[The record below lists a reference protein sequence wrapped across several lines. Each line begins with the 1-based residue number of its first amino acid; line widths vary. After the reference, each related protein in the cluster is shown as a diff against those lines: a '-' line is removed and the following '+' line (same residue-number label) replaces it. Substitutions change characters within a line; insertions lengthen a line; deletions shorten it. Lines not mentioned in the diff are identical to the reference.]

1 MLSSMRHVYLLSD
14 ATGETV
20 EKVARAALTQF
31 KDIDV
36 RLHRV
41 GSIRNQDDILRA
53 LEEVSGEPGIIFY
66 TLVNSELAQFVK
78 DQAELRQ
85 LEAVDLI
92 TPLLYKLAEFLEMR
106 PQKLP
111 GLQYEM
117 NSDYYRRMEAV
128 DFTVKQD
135 DGQEPRNLHK
145 ADIVLVGVSRSS
157 KTPLSMYLAHKGYKV
172 ANVPIIKGIDPPPEL
187 EQVEPE
193 RVVGLIIDTQRLV
206 DIRSARLRN
215 LRQSP
220 RGNYADYQQV
230 EEELT
235 YCRRYYR
242 GHPAWLVINVTN
254 KSVEESAAEILSR
267 LHGEIRHD

>member
-1 MLSSMRHVYLLSD
+1 MNHVYLFSD

-20 EKVARAALTQF
+20 ERVARAALTQF
-31 KDIDV
+31 RDADV
-36 RLHRV
+36 RLHKV
-41 GSIRNQDDILRA
+41 GQIRTKEDIVRA
-53 LEEVSGEPGIIFY
+53 LDEVSAEPGIIFY
-66 TLVNSELAQFVK
+66 TLVNSELAQYMRS
-78 DQAELRQ
+78 ETETRQ
-85 LEAVDLI
+85 LDAVDMI
-92 TPLLYKLAEFLEMR
+92 TPLLFKLGEFLEKR

-111 GLQYEM
+111 GLQYQM
-117 NSDYYRRMEAV
+117 NSEYYRRMEAV

-172 ANVPIIKGIDPPPEL
+172 ANVPIIQGIEPPVEL
-187 EQVEPE
+187 EQVEPG

-220 RGNYADYQQV
+220 RGSYADYRQV
-230 EEELT
+230 EEELS

-242 GHPAWLVINVTN
+242 SHPSWLVIDVTN
-254 KSVEESAAEILSR
+254 KSVEESAAEIVSR
-267 LHGEIRHD
+267 LHGELRHD

>member
-1 MLSSMRHVYLLSD
+1 MNHVYLLSD

-20 EKVARAALTQF
+20 ERVARAALTQF
-31 KDIDV
+31 KDVDV
-36 RLHRV
+36 RLHRM
-41 GSIRNQDDILRA
+41 GQIRNRQDIARA
-53 LEEVSGEPGIIFY
+53 LDEVSREPGIIFY
-66 TLVNSELAQFVK
+66 TLVNTELAQYVRNEVE
-78 DQAELRQ
+78 ARQ

-117 NSDYYRRMEAV
+117 NSEYYRRMEAV

-145 ADIVLVGVSRSS
+145 ADIVLIGVSRSS

-172 ANVPIIKGIDPPPEL
+172 ANVPLIQGIDPPVEL
-187 EQVEPE
+187 EQVEKE

-220 RGNYADYQQV
+220 RGSYADYRQV
-230 EEELT
+230 EEELA
-235 YCRRYYR
+235 YCRRFYR
-242 GHPAWLVINVTN
+242 AHPAWLVIDVTN

-267 LHGEIRHD
+267 LHGDIRHD

>member
-1 MLSSMRHVYLLSD
+1 MRHVYLLSD

-20 EKVARAALTQF
+20 ERVARAALTQF
-31 KDIDV
+31 KDVDV
-36 RLHRV
+36 RLHKV
-41 GSIRNQDDILRA
+41 GQIRNDEDILRA
-53 LEEVSGEPGIIFY
+53 LDEVSAEPGIVFY

-78 DQAELRQ
+78 DQAEARQ
-85 LEAVDLI
+85 IEAVDLI
-92 TPLLYKLAEFLEMR
+92 TPLLFKLADFLKMR

-172 ANVPIIKGIDPPPEL
+172 ANVPIVPGIDPPPEL
-187 EQVEPE
+187 EKVEPG
-193 RVVGLIIDTQRLV
+193 RVVGLIISTQRLV

-220 RGNYADYQQV
+220 RGSYAAYEQV
-230 EEELT
+230 EEELAH
-235 YCRRYYR
+235 CRRFYR
-242 GHPAWLVINVTN
+242 SHPSWLVIDVTN

-267 LHGEIRHD
+267 LHGELR

>member
-1 MLSSMRHVYLLSD
+1 MNHVYLLSD

-20 EKVARAALTQF
+20 ERVARAALTQF
-31 KDIDV
+31 KDVDV
-36 RLHRV
+36 KLHRV
-41 GSIRNQDDILRA
+41 GQIRGREDILRA
-53 LEEVSGEPGIIFY
+53 LDEVTGDRAIIFY
-66 TLVNSELAQFVK
+66 TLVNTELAQFVRTE
-78 DQAELRQ
+78 AEARQ
-85 LEAVDLI
+85 IEAVDLI
-92 TPLLYKLAEFLEMR
+92 TPLLYKLGEFLEMR

-117 NSDYYRRMEAV
+117 NSEYYRRMEAV

-172 ANVPIIKGIDPPPEL
+172 ANVPIIQGIEPPVEL
-187 EQVEPE
+187 EQVDQD
-193 RVVGLIIDTQRLV
+193 RVVGLMIETQRLV

-220 RGNYADYQQV
+220 RGSYADYRIV
-230 EEELT
+230 EDELA

-242 GHPAWLVINVTN
+242 SHPGWVVIDVTN
-254 KSVEESAAEILSR
+254 KSVEESAAEIMSR
-267 LHGEIRHD
+267 LHGEKRHD

>member
-1 MLSSMRHVYLLSD
+1 MIDAMKHVYLLSD

-20 EKVARAALTQF
+20 ERVARAALTQF
-31 KDIDV
+31 KDVDV
-36 RLHRV
+36 KLHRV
-41 GSIRNQDDILRA
+41 GQIRTRDDIVRA
-53 LEEVSGEPGIIFY
+53 LDEVSREPGIIFY
-66 TLVNSELAQFVK
+66 TLVNTELAQLVRNETE
-78 DQAELRQ
+78 ARE

-92 TPLLYKLAEFLEMR
+92 TPLLFKLAEFLHMP

-111 GLQYEM
+111 GLQYQM
-117 NSDYYRRMEAV
+117 NSEYYRRMEAV

-145 ADIVLVGVSRSS
+145 ADIVLVGVSRTS

-172 ANVPIIKGIDPPPEL
+172 ANVPLVQGIEPPKEL
-187 EQVEPE
+187 TQVEQN
-193 RVVGLIIDTQRLV
+193 RVVGLIIEPQRLV

-220 RGNYADYQQV
+220 RGSYADYKQV
-230 EEELT
+230 EDELSF
-235 YCRRYYR
+235 CRRFFR
-242 GHPAWLVINVTN
+242 SHPEWLVIDVTN

>member
-1 MLSSMRHVYLLSD
+1 MIPSVRHVYLLSD

-41 GSIRNQDDILRA
+41 GSVRNQEDILRA
-53 LEEVSGEPGIIFY
+53 LDEVSGAPGIIFY

-78 DQAELRQ
+78 DKAEERQ

-172 ANVPIIKGIDPPPEL
+172 ANVPLIQGVDPPPEL
-187 EQVEPE
+187 EHVVPE

-220 RGNYADYQQV
+220 RGSYADYSQV
-230 EEELT
+230 EEELDF
-235 YCRRYYR
+235 CRKYYR
-242 GHPAWLVINVTN
+242 KHPRWLVIDVTN

-267 LHGEIRHD
+267 LYGDIKHG

>member
-1 MLSSMRHVYLLSD
+1 MNHVYLLSD

-20 EKVARAALTQF
+20 ERVARAALTQF
-31 KDIDV
+31 KDVDV

-41 GSIRNQDDILRA
+41 GQIRNSEDIERA
-53 LEEVSGEPGIIFY
+53 LDEVSREPGIIFY
-66 TLVNSELAQFVK
+66 TLVNTELAQLVRNE
-78 DQAELRQ
+78 AEARQ

-92 TPLLYKLAEFLEMR
+92 TPLLFKLAEFLEMR

-117 NSDYYRRMEAV
+117 NSEYYRRMEAV

-172 ANVPIIKGIDPPPEL
+172 ANVPLVQGIDPPEEL
-187 EQVEPE
+187 EEVDPA
-193 RVVGLIIDTQRLV
+193 RVVGLIIETQRLV
-206 DIRSARLRN
+206 DIRCARLRN

-220 RGNYADYQQV
+220 RGSYADYRQV
-230 EEELT
+230 EEELAL
-235 YCRRYYR
+235 CRRYYR
-242 GHPAWLVINVTN
+242 AHPEWIVIDVTN

>member
-1 MLSSMRHVYLLSD
+1 MYHVYLLSD

-20 EKVARAALTQF
+20 ERVARAALTQF

-36 RLHRV
+36 RLHRM
-41 GSIRNQDDILRA
+41 GQIRNQEDILRA
-53 LEEVSGEPGIIFY
+53 LDEVDRTPGIVFY
-66 TLVNSELAQFVK
+66 TLVNTELAQFVRNEVE
-78 DQAELRQ
+78 ARQ

-92 TPLLYKLAEFLEMR
+92 TPLLFKLAEFLETR

-117 NSDYYRRMEAV
+117 NSEYYRRMEAV

-145 ADIVLVGVSRSS
+145 ADIVLIGVSRSS

-172 ANVPIIKGIDPPPEL
+172 ANVPIIPGIDPPPEL
-187 EQVEPE
+187 DLVEQE

-206 DIRSARLRN
+206 DIRCARLRN

-220 RGNYADYQQV
+220 KGSYADYRQV
-230 EEELT
+230 EEELSH
-235 YCRRYYR
+235 CRRYYR
-242 GHPAWLVINVTN
+242 SHPAWLVIDVTN

-267 LHGEIRHD
+267 LHGDIRHD

>member
-1 MLSSMRHVYLLSD
+1 MNHVYLLSD

-20 EKVARAALTQF
+20 ERVARAALTQF
-31 KDIDV
+31 KDVDV
-36 RLHRV
+36 RLHRA
-41 GSIRNQDDILRA
+41 GQIRNRDDVIRA
-53 LEEVSGEPGIIFY
+53 LDEVNTGEPSIIFY
-66 TLVNSELAQFVK
+66 TLVNSELAQLVRNETE
-78 DQAELRQ
+78 ARQ

-92 TPLLYKLAEFLEMR
+92 TPLLFKLAEFLETR

-117 NSDYYRRMEAV
+117 NSEYYRRMEAV

-172 ANVPIIKGIDPPPEL
+172 ANVPLVQGIEPPPEL

-193 RVVGLIIDTQRLV
+193 RVVGLIIETQRLV
-206 DIRSARLRN
+206 DIRCARLRN

-220 RGNYADYQQV
+220 RGSYADYREV
-230 EEELT
+230 EEELA

-242 GHPAWLVINVTN
+242 AHPKWIVIDVTN

>member
-1 MLSSMRHVYLLSD
+1 MNHVYLFSD

-31 KDIDV
+31 RDV
-36 RLHRV
+36 DVKLHRV
-41 GSIRNQDDILRA
+41 GQIRNEEDIVRA
-53 LEEVSGEPGIIFY
+53 LDEVTGDRAIIFY
-66 TLVNSELAQFVK
+66 TLVNTELALFVK
-78 DQAELRQ
+78 DQATARGI
-85 LEAVDLI
+85 EAVDMI
-92 TPLLYKLAEFLEMR
+92 TPLLFKLAEFLETR

-117 NSDYYRRMEAV
+117 NSEYYRRMEAV

-172 ANVPIIKGIDPPPEL
+172 ANVPLIPGIEPPPEL
-187 EQVEPE
+187 EKVEPE

-230 EEELT
+230 EEELN

-242 GHPAWLVINVTN
+242 AHPAWLVINVTN